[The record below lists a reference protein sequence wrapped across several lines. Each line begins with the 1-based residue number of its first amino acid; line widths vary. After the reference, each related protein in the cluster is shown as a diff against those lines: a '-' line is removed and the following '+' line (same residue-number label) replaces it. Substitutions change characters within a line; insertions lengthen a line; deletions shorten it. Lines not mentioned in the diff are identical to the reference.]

1 VILIV
6 VAHENF
12 RVDRREAIGKNN
24 IVVERNVEKC
34 MYVGM
39 LGIGRGC
46 VSGLEG

>member
-1 VILIV
+1 MILIV
-6 VAHENF
+6 VVHENF
-12 RVDRREAIGKNN
+12 QVDGREVIGKNN

-34 MYVGM
+34 MYAGM